1 MLRPK
6 QGDYIPYYE
15 TYISK
20 IEGDDILKTLET
32 QLSEVVVLFKSIPEE
47 KGSYAYADGKWTI
60 KELIGHIND
69 TERVFAYRAMCFARG
84 EKKSLPGFEQDDYV
98 RGGDFNNRSLSDL
111 INEFRLLR
119 ESDLVLFKSFNEDA
133 LSQIGNGNQG
143 KVTVLAILYI
153 IAGHTQHHINI
164 LKAKYLA

>member
-20 IEGDDILKTLET
+20 IEGDDVLKTLET

-84 EKKSLPGFEQDDYV
+84 EKKSLPGFEHDDYV

-119 ESDLVLFKSFNEDA
+119 ESDLVLFKSFNEEA
-133 LSQIGNGNQG
+133 LSQIGNANQG